1 VWAARAGLTYIAA
14 VPIKVSDKVIG
25 VLTVGFGDTAAD
37 EADYIM

>member
-1 VWAARAGLTYIAA
+1 MVGAAGLTYLAA

-25 VLTVGFGDTAAD
+25 MLTVGFGDQAAD